1 MAKRAAV
8 KKIEADVRDGSGKWV
23 ARFGKLDPGRGRQTA
38 VPNLFQVVGE
48 KLSFEALSA
57 VDKHLGILASKGIRR
72 KGVYVAHESMG
83 YARYIWRGGIFPR
96 LRACL
101 SKHSSELVYFS
112 FYIVKEKQ
120 HEREIEP
127 LLIHSAGPL
136 LQFNTKKKDLPRAP
150 GIFLTT
156 KPGLCSSCG
165 PIKKERSQEGGDSAT
180 AGDKSSPL
188 FASRPPRMVKPS
200 RGPRS

>member
-23 ARFGKLDPGRGRQTA
+23 ARFGKLDPGRRRQTA

-48 KLSFEALSA
+48 KLSFEVLSA
-57 VDKHLGILASKGIRR
+57 VDKHLGSLASKGIRR
-72 KGVYVAHESMG
+72 KGVYVAHDSMG
-83 YARYIWRGGIFPR
+83 YARYIGRGRIFPR

-101 SKHSSELVYFS
+101 SKHPSELVYFS

-120 HEREIEP
+120 HEREIET

-136 LQFNTKKKDLPRAP
+136 LQFNTKKKR
-150 GIFLTT
+150 LTT
-156 KPGLCSSCG
+156 SAGNILDY
-165 PIKKERSQEGGDSAT
+165 EARDSVLPA
-180 AGDKSSPL
+180 AL
-188 FASRPPRMVKPS
+188 
-200 RGPRS
+200 